1 MNLKIFQINT
11 ARRDKGAAMLISVVL
26 FLFVSMTIILGVVSP
41 ILKQAAISKN
51 IITSKGSFYLSES
64 GIEDVLYRL
73 KNAKQVASTETLTL
87 NGGTASTVV
96 TNVPSGKIINTTGDT
111 NTLTR
116 KVQVT
121 LTLGTGIAFHYG
133 VQAGNGGF
141 TLTNSSSIT
150 GNVYSAGPIIGSG
163 NMIYGD
169 VVSTGPAGLIKEIH
183 ATGTAYSHTIGGS
196 GGATI
201 IDGDAYYQTIT
212 NTTVSGVSHPGSAD
226 MAETAL
232 PISDEQ
238 IEEWKSDAEAGGVM
252 SSSACSSYNSSSN
265 TCTISGSMSLGPKKI
280 PFNLLIKSSS
290 GVLTVT
296 GPLWVVGNITAQTGP
311 TIRMSPSLGGT
322 NVAVIADDPANSQ
335 TKGLIDIGQ
344 STIFQGSGSVG
355 SFVFMISQNNSAEN
369 GGIIDAITMSQGA
382 AALVAYASHGQIT
395 LSQSVSLK
403 EVTAYKII
411 LTQSANVTYDTG
423 LPSTVFSS
431 GPAGGYD
438 ISAWQEI

>member
-1 MNLKIFQINT
+1 
-11 ARRDKGAAMLISVVL
+11 MLISVVL

-41 ILKQAAISKN
+41 ILKQATISKN
-51 IITSKGSFYLSES
+51 IITSKGSFYLSEA
-64 GIEDVLYRL
+64 GVEDVLYRL
-73 KNAKQVASTETLTL
+73 KNGKQVAGTETLTL
-87 NGGTASTVV
+87 NGGTASTI
-96 TNVPSGKIINTTGDT
+96 TTTVPAGKIISTTGDT

-116 KVQVT
+116 KIQVN
-121 LTLGTGIAFHYG
+121 LILGTGIAFHYG

-150 GNVYSAGPIIGSG
+150 GNVYSAGPVTGSG

-169 VVSTGPAGLIKEIH
+169 VVSTGLAGLVKGIH
-183 ATGTAYSHTIGGS
+183 ATGTVYAHTL
-196 GGATI
+196 GGASAATI
-201 IDGDAYYQTIT
+201 VDRDAYYQTIT
-212 NTTVSGVSHPGSAD
+212 NTTVTGTSHPGSTD
-226 MAETAL
+226 MADTSL
-232 PISDEQ
+232 PISDAQ
-238 IEEWKSDAEAGGVM
+238 IEAWKSDAVAGGVM
-252 SSSACSSYNSSSN
+252 ASSACDSYSAASN
-265 TCTISGSMSLGPKKI
+265 TCTISSTMSLGPKKI

-344 STIFQGSGSVG
+344 STLFQGSGTVG

-369 GGIIDAITMSQGA
+369 GGSTNAITMSQGA

-403 EVTAYKII
+403 EVTAYRIV

-423 LPSTVFSS
+423 LPSTVFAS